1 MKVKVIE
8 IATLPIPLAFNYTLL
23 PLDSKYLLRDD
34 KDFKLYENI
43 IAGARMSMVALNLDF
58 IPSLRNYKLS
68 FMTTRDVSDYIEHSV
83 METDDYNIKSIVDCD
98 LNLFESVTANLNEL
112 TLNRDASKKRVKM
125 EFNLI
130 IGHGNK
136 FKRHQVDEDY
146 MKEGIELKDIS
157 EITIPKF
164 ANGVI
169 NQCIAYIAAT
179 DLYKKAKRTVDM
191 KVPGDMIQY
200 LFELEDGRI
209 IDFCFS
215 WEHYYD

>member
-8 IATLPIPLAFNYTLL
+8 IATLTAPLTFNITLL

-34 KDFKLYENI
+34 KDFKLYENT
-43 IAGARMSMVALNLDF
+43 IAGIRMSTVALNLNLVN
-58 IPSLRNYKLS
+58 SLRNYKLS
-68 FMTTRDVSDYIEHSV
+68 FMTTRDISDQIEHST
-83 METDDYNIKSIVDCD
+83 METDDYNIKSVMDCD
-98 LNLFESVTANLNEL
+98 LNLFESVNANLNEL
-112 TLNRDASKKRVKM
+112 TLNRNESKKRVNM

-136 FKRHQVDEDY
+136 FKRDQVDENY
-146 MKEGIELKDIS
+146 IKEGVELKNIS
-157 EITIPKF
+157 EINIPKF
-164 ANGVI
+164 ATGLIGECV
-169 NQCIAYIAAT
+169 AHIAAI

-215 WEHYYD
+215 WEHYYV